1 MLDDLVLGFLSTT
14 SNDQGIT
21 SAKDGDGVLANVTE
35 PDVGQGARTHAVN
48 TLERIGTD
56 DDVGD
61 GSAVLED
68 EDGVGA
74 ASVGIRVALVAA
86 VVLAV
91 LEVNLAGDDGRLGE
105 RDDGARAGR
114 DVESLRRG
122 KGSNEGRELDSGE
135 LHVED

>member
-14 SNDQGIT
+14 SNNQGIT
-21 SAKDGDGVLANVTE
+21 STKDGDGVLANVTE

-68 EDGVGA
+68 EDGIAA
-74 ASVGIRVALVAA
+74 ASVLVRVTWLATVKLLVRK
-86 VVLAV
+86 VDLASDG
-91 LEVNLAGDDGRLGE
+91 AGLGE
-105 RDDGARAGR
+105 RHNVTGAGG
-114 DVESLRRG
+114 DVEGLRSCHAGDEREECNLRNHG
-122 KGSNEGRELDSGE
+122 EG
-135 LHVED
+135 